1 MKVLSTRRIPKLG
14 AFSRQCETSQ
24 RFADSSTDK
33 STFEAEGRDDGG
45 LVDDGGAGEGVDQ
58 AEDELL
64 GQAPVKARPAV
75 YVQGASLAHT
85 RATALRRLRGS

>member
-1 MKVLSTRRIPKLG
+1 MPSP
-14 AFSRQCETSQ
+14 FSRQCETS
-24 RFADSSTDK
+24 RMFAHSSTDK
-33 STFEAEGRDDGG
+33 STFEAEGWDDGG

-75 YVQGASLAHT
+75 YVQSASLANT
-85 RATALRRLRGS
+85 RAAALRRLRGS